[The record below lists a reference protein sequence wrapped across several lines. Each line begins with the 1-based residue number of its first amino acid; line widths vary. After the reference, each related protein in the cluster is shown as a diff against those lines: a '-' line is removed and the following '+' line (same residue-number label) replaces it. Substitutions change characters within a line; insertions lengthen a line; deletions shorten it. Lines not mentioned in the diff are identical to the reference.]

1 MLMKLKMNRKSSL
14 RRKAAV
20 FNGKSRACT
29 KCPFAMRNLREDVC
43 KVCSEAFIE
52 GFQKGYKLSEKEHTV
67 SENSN
72 GNS

>member
-1 MLMKLKMNRKSSL
+1 MKLKMKRKSSL

-29 KCPFAMRNLREDVC
+29 KCPFVMRNLREDVC

-52 GFQKGYKLSEKEHTV
+52 GFLKGYKLNERERV
-67 SENSN
+67 MSENSN

>member
-1 MLMKLKMNRKSSL
+1 MKLKMKRKPSL
-14 RRKAAV
+14 RRKAAIY
-20 FNGKSRACT
+20 NGKSRACT

-52 GFQKGYKLSEKEHTV
+52 GFQKGYKLNEKEHTV